1 MKHIAL
7 ILTLLCFSSPAQSD
21 CHVRSNISTRSPEV
35 NSTPTDVQRF
45 VVTTPNGFKCTA
57 QYRIHIGDNWQT
69 AEGVGKGTTEDAAC
83 LQATDIGRGTLLT
96 EVPPQ
101 SIRAT
106 NQMVCTDFPDIRVRP
121 VKIGEMV
128 WESETD
134 LHSIP
139 AERPYFN
146 YKHTVCRMFVERNG
160 QGQNLSIYQ
169 GIICRVNSSPYSMW
183 QVIDKY

>member
-1 MKHIAL
+1 MKRLALSLLLIAG
-7 ILTLLCFSSPAQSD
+7 IAHAD
-21 CHVRSNISTRSPEV
+21 CHIRSNISLRNAKV
-35 NSTPTDVQRF
+35 NSSPTDVQRF
-45 VVTTPNGFKCTA
+45 VITSPRGFKCTA

-69 AEGVGKGTTEDAAC
+69 AEGTGEGSTEDSAC
-83 LQATDIGRGTLLT
+83 TQALDVSRGTLLA
-96 EVPPQ
+96 EAQPQ

-121 VKIGEMV
+121 VKIGEIV

-134 LHSIP
+134 WHSIP

-146 YKHTVCRMFVERNG
+146 YKHTICRMFVERNG
-160 QGQNLSIYQ
+160 RGQDLSIYQ
-169 GIICRVNSSPYSMW
+169 GVICRVNASAYSQW